1 MPGPG
6 SYWIGKEERKEVLE
20 VLASGHLFRYGDLND
35 PNFTRKVYLL
45 EQEFARYV
53 GTPYALATSS
63 GTGAL
68 MCCLLAVG
76 LKPGDEVIV
85 PAYTFVATYSAAIF
99 LGLVP
104 VLAEIDSS
112 LDIDPA
118 DVERRITPRTR
129 AIMPVHMLGNPCD
142 MDCILAIARKHNL
155 LVIEDACQAAGGSYK
170 GRKLGSFGDMAGF
183 SLNVFK
189 TITAG
194 DGGLVA
200 ASTEQYYKR
209 AFGVHDQ
216 GHTPLRAGVE
226 VGRRCILG
234 LNFRMNELT
243 GAVALAQLRKIDG
256 IISTLREKKRK
267 LKELISN
274 VPGTRFRKLNDEQ
287 GECATLLTVLF
298 DDPCRAAGV
307 ARALGTKTVDQSG
320 WHVYANME
328 HVDRFLEEIGQPH
341 GKGACPRTDDILSRA
356 INLSVGVVDPGL
368 GAAFGIT
375 INSTDAEIAQAAKR
389 FRAACDGTKANGK
402 TSTGMSRRERE
413 LASTHLS

>member
-1 MPGPG
+1 
-6 SYWIGKEERKEVLE
+6 
-20 VLASGHLFRYGDLND
+20 
-35 PNFTRKVYLL
+35 LL
-45 EQEFARYV
+45 EREFARYLD
-53 GTPYALATSS
+53 TPYALATSS
-63 GTGAL
+63 GTSAL

-85 PAYTFVATYSAAIF
+85 PAYTFVASYSALIF

-112 LDIDPA
+112 LNIDPT
-118 DVERRITPRTR
+118 DIERRITPRTR

-142 MDCILAIARKHNL
+142 MDCILAMARKHNL
-155 LVIEDACQAAGGSYK
+155 LVIEDACQAAGASYK
-170 GRKLGSFGDMAGF
+170 GRKLGGLGDMAAF

-226 VGRRCILG
+226 VGRRSILG
-234 LNFRMNELT
+234 LTFRMNELT
-243 GAVALAQLRKIDG
+243 GAVALAQLRKIDR
-256 IISTLREKKRK
+256 IISTLHEKKNK

-274 VPGTRFRKLNDEQ
+274 IHGTRFRKLNDEQ
-287 GECATLLTVLF
+287 GECATLLNVLF
-298 DDPCRAAGV
+298 DDPCHAAGV
-307 ARALGTKTVDQSG
+307 ARALGTRTVDQSG

-328 HVDRFLEEIGQPH
+328 HVDRHLKEIGQPH
-341 GKGACPRTDDILSRA
+341 GKGAYPRTDDILSRA

-368 GAAFGIT
+368 GAAFGVN
-375 INSTDAEIAQAAKR
+375 INSSDEEIAQAAKR
-389 FRAACDGTKANGK
+389 FRAACNVAMANGR
-402 TSTGMSRRERE
+402 TFTGMNRGKRQ
-413 LASTHLS
+413 LAQAQLSWTR